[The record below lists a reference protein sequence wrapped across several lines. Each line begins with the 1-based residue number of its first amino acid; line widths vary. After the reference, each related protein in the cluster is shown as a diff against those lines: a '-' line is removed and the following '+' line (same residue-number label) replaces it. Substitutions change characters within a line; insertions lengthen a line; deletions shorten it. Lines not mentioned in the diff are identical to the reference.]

1 MQTIRKRRVHCRKCT
16 GEFPRFCPVGLG
28 RAEGHCVVWC
38 AACPCKR
45 EPVVIVPV
53 VQGTNV
59 NFCIYAGEQQSHTD
73 FLYVP
78 LVWVIALMLCDVLAG
93 RQVCG
98 ILFPR
103 LPQLPGYLDFARLSF
118 LGLSSEPLRGFRGG
132 VGRPCGQLSL
142 WFLPLC
148 KNTTFHPTQQKRVA
162 LHCSVWA
169 L

>member
-1 MQTIRKRRVHCRKCT
+1 MRCRKCT
-16 GEFPRFCPVGLG
+16 GEFPRFCPVGLS

-78 LVWVIALMLCDVLAG
+78 LVRVIAPVLSDVLAG

-98 ILFPR
+98 ILFPC

-118 LGLSSEPLRGFRGG
+118 GVCFQNHCGDFAGGSDNHLGNFLFYFCPCLKIQPSIPLSKNEWLYIVPF
-132 VGRPCGQLSL
+132 GRCN
-142 WFLPLC
+142 FV
-148 KNTTFHPTQQKRVA
+148 F
-162 LHCSVWA
+162 
-169 L
+169 